1 MTCKVFF
8 FEKNVELVISK
19 NRWTW
24 KRDVF
29 SLYKTISW
37 EKVSLWMSNFFP
49 GHPQCNLDLQT
60 VIKFI
65 PTLMLRRN
73 IFTGLFQRQ
82 TLLDSRVRC
91 LVWVCASKYF
101 LTFNVILHKQKKL
114 LQNVFIALRF
124 DQLFRSVDDQENKSN
139 R

>member
-1 MTCKVFF
+1 MVLKMYKGIFALVSLACILLAGNYSFSFSWPVCLIWPVKFFFF

-37 EKVSLWMSNFFP
+37 GKVSLWMSNFFS
-49 GHPQCNLDLQT
+49 GHPQCNLDFQT

-91 LVWVCASKYF
+91 LVWVCASK
-101 LTFNVILHKQKKL
+101 
-114 LQNVFIALRF
+114 
-124 DQLFRSVDDQENKSN
+124 
-139 R
+139 